1 MSDNKTL
8 APTVETTALAS
19 TQGKVRLLTRLADLY
34 GIDRDRFLEV
44 VRNTAFAAPKGEAPF
59 SNEEVMMGLV
69 ICDQYKLNPFTG
81 EIYLARMQGKVRP
94 IVGVDGWA
102 KAVNAHQQFDGME
115 FEEEEGPDGKPVSV
129 TVTLWRKGIEHP
141 IRVKERYSECYR
153 DTGPWNGMPW
163 RMLRHKALSQGARYG
178 FGFTG
183 LMDADDAAQVID
195 TTAEVI
201 PNEPE
206 PKSLP
211 EPTEV
216 KPEPEQKAKPRK
228 KAEPAE
234 PEDHDE
240 KEREE
245 LRARIQ
251 KAQLSL
257 PVEAWKMFR
266 KEWENEN
273 ERSLANLH
281 DLTLD
286 TLKRLAIGLELF
298 AEGNKA

>member
-1 MSDNKTL
+1 M
-8 APTVETTALAS
+8 
-19 TQGKVRLLTRLADLY
+19 
-34 GIDRDRFLEV
+34 LEYD
-44 VRNTAFAAPKGEAPF
+44 
-59 SNEEVMMGLV
+59 
-69 ICDQYKLNPFTG
+69 C
-81 EIYLARMQGKVRP
+81 
-94 IVGVDGWA
+94 
-102 KAVNAHQQFDGME
+102 AH
-115 FEEEEGPDGKPVSV
+115 EGTD
-129 TVTLWRKGIEHP
+129 
-141 IRVKERYSECYR
+141 
-153 DTGPWNGMPW
+153 
-163 RMLRHKALSQGARYG
+163 
-178 FGFTG
+178 
-183 LMDADDAAQVID
+183 
-195 TTAEVI
+195 
-201 PNEPE
+201 EPE

-298 AEGNKA
+298 AEGNKE